1 MQTQSKGWALTML
14 KRSSL
19 ANINYFALALVMS
32 IAFVLSGCAVKNV
45 KVSDSDNFVFTDAL
59 GRTVS
64 IPRNPQRV
72 ASLIGG
78 FADVWMLSG
87 GEVCAAPS
95 DAWEDFELPLGD
107 AVNLGGAHSP
117 NTEALLSSNPDF
129 VIASAATA
137 SNVALENMLENAG
150 IPVAYFDVDCFE
162 DYLSMLDICTDITG
176 RKDLYEQNGTILKQ
190 KIESVKLNFK
200 QANLSQK
207 QRTVLLL
214 RVSSGSVKTK
224 GSTGTVLGEMLDDLG
239 CVNIADSDT
248 TLMDTL
254 NIESILHQ
262 DPYHI
267 FVVFMGDDSQ
277 KAKNNLSKMIE
288 ENPAWRTLSAV
299 KENRLHFM
307 DRKLFHIKPNEKW
320 AESYEQLSRVLLET
334 N

>member
-1 MQTQSKGWALTML
+1 MRTPLKGWALTML
-14 KRSSL
+14 KRNSS
-19 ANINYFALALVMS
+19 ANKFYFVLVVVLS
-32 IAFVLSGCAVKNV
+32 IVFVLSGCAGKTVEGLDGDTV
-45 KVSDSDNFVFTDAL
+45 IFTDAL

-64 IPRNPQRV
+64 VPRNPQMV

-95 DAWEDFELPLGD
+95 DAWEDFELPLED

-117 NTEALLSSNPDF
+117 NTETLLSSNPDF
-129 VIASAATA
+129 VIASASTA
-137 SNVALENMLENAG
+137 SNVALKDMLENAG

-176 RKDLYEQNGTILKQ
+176 RKELYEQNGIELKQ
-190 KIESVKLNFK
+190 KIESVKLNFNK
-200 QANLSQK
+200 ANLPQT
-207 QRTVLLL
+207 QRSVLLL

-248 TLMDTL
+248 TLLDTL
-254 NIESILHQ
+254 NIESIIHQ

-267 FVVFMGDDSQ
+267 FVVFMGDDNQ
-277 KAKNNLSKMIE
+277 KAKNNFSKMID

-299 KENRLHFM
+299 KGNRLHFM
-307 DRKLFHIKPNEKW
+307 DRRLFHIKPNKKW